1 MHAAFKTRSP
11 GETVRAGELLAE
23 LLAPGDVVALS
34 GDLGAGKTH
43 LVQGVA
49 RGLGVAEP
57 VTSPTFNLLVVHP
70 GRLPLYHFDLYRL
83 ERAGELVDIAFADT
97 LESGGVSFVEWGD
110 KFPEELPADRMHVI
124 IRVGEGDERMFD
136 VHGTGARS
144 ASVADAWRAA
154 CEQEGF
160 R

>member
-1 MHAAFKTRSP
+1 MRAGFKTRSA
-11 GETVRAGELLAE
+11 GETVRAGELLAR

-49 RGLGVAEP
+49 HGLGVAEP

-70 GRLPLYHFDLYRL
+70 GRVPLHHFDLYRL
-83 ERAGELVDIAFADT
+83 ERAEELDDIAFAET
-97 LESGGVSFVEWGD
+97 LESGGVSLIEWGD
-110 KFPEELPADRMHVI
+110 KFPGELPADHVEVV
-124 IRVGEGDERMFD
+124 IRVGEGDERVFE
-136 VHGTGARS
+136 VRGTGVRS
-144 ASVADAWRAA
+144 ASVAEAWLEA
-154 CEQEGF
+154 CEQEGL

>member
-1 MHAAFKTRSP
+1 MRMTFTTRSP
-11 GETVRAGELLAE
+11 GQTVRAGELLAG
-23 LLAPGDVVALS
+23 LLEPGDVVALS

-49 RGLGVAEP
+49 CGLGVAEP

-83 ERAGELVDIAFADT
+83 ERPEELDDIAFAET
-97 LESGGVSFVEWGD
+97 LESGGVSLIEWGD
-110 KFPEELPADRMHVI
+110 KFPEELPHDRLDVV
-124 IRVGEGDERMFD
+124 IRVGEGDERLFQ
-136 VHGTGARS
+136 VHGTGERS
-144 ASVADAWRAA
+144 ASVAEAWLEA
-154 CEQEGF
+154 CEREEF